1 MTEFAPGMTASFSKT
16 ISEYDVYG
24 FAGISGD
31 LNRVHIDAEYA
42 KGTVFGSRI
51 AHGALLLSF
60 VSATLGMRLPGPGT
74 VLLGMSAEF
83 VKAGYIGD
91 TVTVEVR
98 IREVQGNRLVLDFTC
113 SNQDQQALVTGDA
126 RVSVPRRR
134 PEAGA

>member
-1 MTEFAPGMTASFSKT
+1 
-16 ISEYDVYG
+16 
-24 FAGISGD
+24 
-31 LNRVHIDAEYA
+31 
-42 KGTVFGSRI
+42 
-51 AHGALLLSF
+51 
-60 VSATLGMRLPGPGT
+60 RLPGPGT